1 MEKPGIAIPSFWVKL
16 LRKFLFPVLTQL
28 VFLKSHAVGN
38 EEALVSKK
46 LLL

>member
-16 LRKFLFPVLTQL
+16 LREFLFPVLTQL
-28 VFLKSHAVGN
+28 VGNAVGN